1 MGRQGMTQDVNAR
14 NSHPDHGMVTAELA
28 VIIPA
33 VVAVL
38 ALCLSGLGLAVDQV
52 RSVDAA
58 RIAVRAAARG
68 EPVDVV
74 TALAREVA
82 PAGSQVQ
89 VQRDGGR
96 VSVSVTGRRRNRYL
110 SALPRASASVVAVLE
125 PAARAGSP

>member
-1 MGRQGMTQDVNAR
+1 MEHGKAR
-14 NSHPDHGMVTAELA
+14 HVDARSRHPDDGMVTAELA

-68 EPVDVV
+68 EPVDAV

-82 PAGSQVQ
+82 PEGSEVL
-89 VQRDGGR
+89 VQREGER
-96 VSVSVTGRRRNRYL
+96 VRVSVTGPPRNRYL
-110 SALPRASASVVAVLE
+110 AALPRASASVVAVLE